1 VGGWRELLAYTVVVV
16 GWSRKPLLQLGEADF
31 EENLYV
37 VGGKGLVF
45 DECVC

>member
-1 VGGWRELLAYTVVVV
+1 MGGWGELLAYTVVVV
-16 GWSRKPLLQLGEADF
+16 GWSRKPLGEADF

-37 VGGKGLVF
+37 VGGKGSVF